1 MNIKDFISDPIKY
14 LYFLSAR
21 FIGDNE
27 QREIEY
33 LKRMFKHMVKE
44 ELDFD
49 NPVSFNQKIQ
59 WLKLYNRNPEYTK
72 LVDKYEFK
80 LYVEEKLG
88 NGYTFPTLGVWDSF
102 DDIDFDKL
110 PKQFVL
116 KCTHDSGGLVICQNK
131 EKLDIDAARKK
142 IQHCL
147 KRNYF
152 TNSREWLYKNVKPRI
167 IAEPLMV
174 DSTGEELRDYK
185 FMCFGGTV
193 RCIFTCTDRYSPGG
207 LKVTFFDTNWQRM
220 PFERHYHADPK
231 EVLKPN
237 SYDEMLRI
245 SEELSKGIPFVRVD
259 FYEINGQPY
268 LGEMT
273 FFPGGGMEEF
283 TPREWDEK
291 LGEWI
296 ELPPKRR

>member
-1 MNIKDFISDPIKY
+1 MKIKDFICDPIKY
-14 LYFLSAR
+14 CYFLSAR

-27 QREIEY
+27 QREINY
-33 LKRMFKHMVKE
+33 LKRMFKHRVKE

-72 LVDKYEFK
+72 LVDKYDFK
-80 LYVEEKLG
+80 LYVEDTLG
-88 NGYTFPTLGVWDSF
+88 SGLTFPTLGVWNDF
-102 DDIDFDKL
+102 DNIDFEQL
-110 PKQFVL
+110 PNQFVL
-116 KCTHDSGGLVICQNK
+116 KCTHDSGGLVICNNK
-131 EKLDIDAARKK
+131 EQFDFNAARKK

-152 TNSREWLYKNVKPRI
+152 INSREWLYKDVKPRI
-167 IAEPLMV
+167 IAEPLMI
-174 DSTGEELRDYK
+174 DSSGEELRDYK
-185 FMCFGGTV
+185 FMCFGGVV
-193 RCIFTCTDRYSPGG
+193 RCIFTCTDRYSNDG

-220 PFERHYHADPK
+220 PFERHYPADPK
-231 EVLKPN
+231 VVQKPD
-237 SYDEMLRI
+237 SFDEMLRI
-245 SEELSKGIPFVRVD
+245 SEKLSADIPFVRVD
-259 FYEINGQPY
+259 FYEINSRPY

-283 TPREWDEK
+283 TPREWDDT

-296 ELPPKRR
+296 KLPPKRR